1 MTIKFNCST
10 CNTTINAPD
19 AAAGKK
25 GKCPTCGNVMQIPAT
40 SSAPAPSAP
49 ATPAAPLRTP
59 DPKFPVPAA
68 PTPAA
73 STLPPLQ
80 PLQPLSPLPTAG
92 PAAGSIPALQP
103 LKPPTTPSGTL
114 PPLSMGGLAGNQGQG
129 QGLGADGLYSL
140 QPTSSPGPL
149 LNPLDSLP
157 MGGASLPPS
166 QPMLGGGLPNPYATP
181 SMSPALPSSGGYSGG
196 YNQPA
201 AWPIIVPGAV
211 TLVGNLIALAYCV
224 INTVFALPDLDNMAK
239 EGAPSD
245 EARIGFYIG
254 AYGVLI
260 IMPLFTL
267 LATAGSACMLFR
279 RGYVMAIIGSILSSL
294 GCACILFPAGI
305 WSLVVLCIPDYRNQF
320 YRKD

>member
-1 MTIKFNCST
+1 
-10 CNTTINAPD
+10 
-19 AAAGKK
+19 
-25 GKCPTCGNVMQIPAT
+25 
-40 SSAPAPSAP
+40 
-49 ATPAAPLRTP
+49 
-59 DPKFPVPAA
+59 
-68 PTPAA
+68 
-73 STLPPLQ
+73 
-80 PLQPLSPLPTAG
+80 
-92 PAAGSIPALQP
+92 
-103 LKPPTTPSGTL
+103 
-114 PPLSMGGLAGNQGQG
+114 MGGLSGNQGQG

-181 SMSPALPSSGGYSGG
+181 SMSPPLSSGSYNYSGG
-196 YNQPA
+196 YNNQPA
-201 AWPIIVPGAV
+201 SWPIIVPGAI
-211 TLVGNLIALAYCV
+211 TLVGNLIALAYC
-224 INTVFALPDLDNMAK
+224 IFNTFLVLPNIDQMA
-239 EGAPSD
+239 GQQPPD
-245 EARIGFYIG
+245 ARIGYYIG
-254 AYGVLI
+254 AYSVLVA
-260 IMPLFTL
+260 MPLFSL

>member
-68 PTPAA
+68 PTPVA

-114 PPLSMGGLAGNQGQG
+114 PPLSMSGLAGNQGQG

-196 YNQPA
+196 YNRPA
-201 AWPIIVPGAV
+201 AWPIIVPGSIQLFGILLTGIMMV
-211 TLVGNLIALAYCV
+211 VQISPLF
-224 INTVFALPDLDNMAK
+224 FADLDGDPALEQNKAAYFV
-239 EGAPSD
+239 GVT
-245 EARIGFYIG
+245 IGVG
-254 AYGVLI
+254 I
-260 IMPLFTL
+260 ILV
-267 LATAGSACMLFR
+267 
-279 RGYVMAIIGSILSSL
+279 VMTIAAIGSICMILRKCYPLALTGSIFSCI
-294 GCACILFPAGI
+294 GCASIFCIPIGI
-305 WSLVVLCIPDYRNQF
+305 WSVTVLCISDYRNQF